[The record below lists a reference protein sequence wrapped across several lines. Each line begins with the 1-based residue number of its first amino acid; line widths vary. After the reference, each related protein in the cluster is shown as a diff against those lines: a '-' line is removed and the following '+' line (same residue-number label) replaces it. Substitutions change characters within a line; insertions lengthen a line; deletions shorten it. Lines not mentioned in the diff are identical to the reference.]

1 MSAWVWACGLFLF
14 CISEGLPGVQGDDG
28 TCLSAWLTAL
38 SLPPPYMQVWLCGMP
53 HEFSEEDVKA
63 YWEECGP
70 IESMDLLR
78 FKDSGRFNGAA
89 FVTFKTE
96 VRAV

>member
-1 MSAWVWACGLFLF
+1 MTERSDLH
-14 CISEGLPGVQGDDG
+14 PGCHLKCAVECTQQHG

>member
-1 MSAWVWACGLFLF
+1 MPLHQSTH
-14 CISEGLPGVQGDDG
+14 S
-28 TCLSAWLTAL
+28 LSPPL
-38 SLPPPYMQVWLCGMP
+38 SRPAQVWLCGMP
-53 HEFSEEDVKA
+53 HEYSEEDVRA

-96 VRAV
+96 VCP